1 MDNMVKD
8 LLYSIIQPHLEQVST
23 LLNEYKYD
31 KEFVKEDVRFIAI
44 IVYLAGIDKLL
55 SFTMIDLWI
64 GGRIKFKELKRS
76 RNINWSKIYCNRGLL
91 HKINKLKKVGV
102 IQSDNLTW
110 LTILRNCYVHGL
122 SIEMGYRIFPK
133 YEKSTKGTIEI
144 IPFGPSLNHSADF
157 QVDINP
163 ETINNQTESLI
174 EDISNYLRKTPFEKN
189 LKAIKE
195 ELRKLP
201 VNPEPYYS
209 KIKGYFDSPEHSN
222 KIDDVIE
229 ELNNETMQKIF
240 KKIGLI

>member
-64 GGRIKFKELKRS
+64 GGRIKYKELKRS
-76 RNINWSKIYCNRGLL
+76 RNKNWSKIYCDRGLL
-91 HKINKLKKVGV
+91 YKINKLKKLEV
-102 IQSDNLTW
+102 IQSDNITW
-110 LTILRNCYVHGL
+110 LTILRNHYIHGL
-122 SIEMGYRIFPK
+122 SIEMGYRIYTK
-133 YEKSTKGTIEI
+133 YDKSKKRTIELL
-144 IPFGPSLNHSADF
+144 PFGPSLNVSADF
-157 QVDINP
+157 QIDINM
-163 ETINNQTESLI
+163 ETLNHQTESLI
-174 EDISNYLRKTPFEKN
+174 DDISNYLRNTPFEKN
-189 LKAIKE
+189 LKKIKE

-209 KIKGYFDSPEHSN
+209 EIKGYFDLPEHSN

-240 KKIGLI
+240 KKVGLI

>member
-1 MDNMVKD
+1 MNNMVTD

-23 LLNEYKYD
+23 LLNEYEYD
-31 KEFVKEDVRFIAI
+31 KEFVKEDVRFIAVVI
-44 IVYLAGIDKLL
+44 YLAGIDKLL
-55 SFTMIDLWI
+55 SFTMIALWI

-76 RNINWSKIYCNRGLL
+76 RKINWSKIYCDRGLL
-91 HKINKLKKVGV
+91 YKINKLKKLGV
-102 IQSDNLTW
+102 IQSDNITW
-110 LTILRNCYVHGL
+110 LTILRNYYIHGL

-174 EDISNYLRKTPFEKN
+174 ENISNYLRKTPFEKN

-195 ELRKLP
+195 ELEKFP

-209 KIKGYFDSPEHSN
+209 KIISYLNAPEHSN
-222 KIDDVIE
+222 KIDVIIK

-240 KKIGLI
+240 KKVGLI